1 MIGFLK
7 GIVDTI
13 ELDHCL
19 LDVGGVGYRIAIT
32 HKTSGQLHLAMPVKI
47 YTHLAVRE
55 DDMSLYGFLS
65 GKELETFK
73 ILIGV
78 SGIGAR
84 VAMGILGDIEA
95 DDLAIAISQKD
106 IGRLTKI
113 SGIGKKTAE
122 RMLLELKDKIGT
134 DLDVSNVSV
143 SVSDHNAD
151 EASSVVEVLRSL
163 GYQMQ
168 EINRAISRIDL
179 KEMNE
184 SEAVKAALK
193 ELSKGR

>member
-7 GIVDTI
+7 GIVEAI
-13 ELDHCL
+13 ELDYCL
-19 LDVGGVGYRIAIT
+19 LDVNGVGYRVAIT

-65 GKELETFK
+65 AKELETFK
-73 ILIGV
+73 ILISV

-84 VAMGILGDIEA
+84 VAMGILADIEA
-95 DDLAIAISQKD
+95 DELAIAISQNN

-122 RMLLELKDKIGT
+122 RMVLELKDKMGT
-134 DLDVSNVSV
+134 DLEVSNVSL
-143 SVSDHNAD
+143 SVSDHIAD
-151 EASSVVEVLRSL
+151 DASSVVEVLRSL

-168 EINRAISRIDL
+168 EINRAVSRIDL

-193 ELSKGR
+193 ELGKGR

>member
-73 ILIGV
+73 ILISV

-122 RMLLELKDKIGT
+122 RMILELKDKIGT

-143 SVSDHNAD
+143 SVSDHSAD

>member
-7 GIVDTI
+7 GIIDTI

-32 HKTSGQLHLAMPVKI
+32 HKASEQLHLAMPVKI

-73 ILIGV
+73 ILISV

-84 VAMGILGDIEA
+84 VAMGILADIEA
-95 DDLAIAISQKD
+95 DALAIAISQKD

-122 RMLLELKDKIGT
+122 RMILELKDKIGT
-134 DLDVSNVSV
+134 DLDPRNVSV
-143 SVSDHNAD
+143 SVFDHIAD
-151 EASSVVEVLRSL
+151 ESSSVVEVLRSL
-163 GYQMQ
+163 GYHMQ
-168 EINRAISRIDL
+168 EINRVINRIDL
-179 KEMNE
+179 KEMDE
-184 SEAVKAALK
+184 SGAVKAALK